1 MSNIDVIVCNKCGK
15 RVEYIDGILKEDFCY
30 VKKEWGFF
38 SKKDL
43 KVHSFNL
50 CEECYH
56 HLIENFVIPVKIS
69 QKIEVL
75 NEEKS
80 FS

>member
-15 RVEYIDGILKEDFCY
+15 RVEYIDGILKEDFCH

-50 CEECYH
+50 CEECYDQ
-56 HLIENFVIPVKIS
+56 LVEGFRVPIII
-69 QKIEVL
+69 
-75 NEEKS
+75 EEKS
-80 FS
+80 EAL

>member
-50 CEECYH
+50 CEKCYDQ
-56 HLIENFVIPVKIS
+56 LVEGFRVPIII
-69 QKIEVL
+69 
-75 NEEKS
+75 EEKS
-80 FS
+80 EAL

>member
-43 KVHSFNL
+43 QVHSFNL
-50 CEECYH
+50 CEECYDQ
-56 HLIENFVIPVKIS
+56 LVEGFRVPIII
-69 QKIEVL
+69 
-75 NEEKS
+75 EEKS
-80 FS
+80 EAL

>member
-50 CEECYH
+50 CEECYDQ
-56 HLIENFVIPVKIS
+56 LVEGFRVPIII
-69 QKIEVL
+69 
-75 NEEKS
+75 EEKS
-80 FS
+80 EAL

>member
-43 KVHSFNL
+43 QVHSFNL
-50 CEECYH
+50 CEECYDR
-56 HLIENFVIPVKIS
+56 LVEGFRVPIII
-69 QKIEVL
+69 
-75 NEEKS
+75 EEKS
-80 FS
+80 EAL